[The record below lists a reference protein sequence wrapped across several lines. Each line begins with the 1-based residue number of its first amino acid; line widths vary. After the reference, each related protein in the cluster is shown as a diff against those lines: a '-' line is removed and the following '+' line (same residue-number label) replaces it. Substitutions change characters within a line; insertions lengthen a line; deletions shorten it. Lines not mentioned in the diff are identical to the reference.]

1 MFVFA
6 VRGVCLVLGGRGV
19 WNGGVEVLK
28 VVVREGET
36 RRVERV
42 GSGASAER
50 CHVWHFAILLPG

>member
-6 VRGVCLVLGGRGV
+6 VGGFCLVLGGRGV
-19 WNGGVEVLK
+19 WNGGVEVLE

-36 RRVERV
+36 RRVERE

-50 CHVWHFAILLPG
+50 CHVWHFATSLAG